1 MSIERTVPFRDGME
15 LGLGMDDLT
24 GQVGSLDA
32 VSYTESGSPA
42 ADSGMEATYDT
53 SLINSAEQLYS
64 QLNVDVAAEGR
75 YGLFSGEGKF
85 AFAENSRFSSTAT
98 FLVARARVQT
108 AFVRVKNPVPV
119 PDAQALVRDGKQDKF
134 RQRYGDL
141 FIRGIKSGGE
151 FVAVLSITSS
161 VKSEERELA
170 VSLKASF
177 DGVVAGGSVD
187 SSVHSRQEELRSR
200 SDVRVSIYQRGG
212 SGDEISYVGT
222 VDEVMARLKG
232 FAKSVQEHPKAYTVQ
247 AASYDTLVFD
257 DEPNWF
263 DLARAREVLEDAMR
277 KRVVLQTARND
288 VEAVLTHPSYFLAPP
303 PAAVLNAWS
312 STITDTLNRLDDH
325 ISKVV
330 DSISEAEF
338 FSLTLPEGFAVPPRV
353 EHSTLIAEVFN
364 HADYAAEWQG
374 IPGRS
379 QKLPIGRYD
388 DAKGQ
393 LLVGN
398 DQISA
403 VKVPEGLVVRGYEHA
418 WFQGAFIDFTQDTPA
433 VPMDWN
439 DRISSL
445 IVFEATAQPPVI
457 DYAVGL
463 DFLWGG
469 FLLLP
474 VGEYPDLGSTELG
487 ADTLSALL
495 VPRGVKVT
503 LFEDPQFGGASRDVR
518 SDTLDL
524 AEWNNRASS
533 LKVTLI

>member
-1 MSIERTVPFRDGME
+1 MSIERTIPFRDGME

-32 VSYTESGSPA
+32 VSFTESGSPA

-75 YGLFSGEGKF
+75 YGLFSAEGKF

-108 AFVRVKNPVPV
+108 AFVRVRNPVPV
-119 PDAQALVRDGKQDKF
+119 PDAQALVRDGKQEKF

-187 SSVHSRQEELRSR
+187 TAVRSRQEELRSR
-200 SDVRVSIYQRGG
+200 SEVRVSIYQRGG

-232 FAKSVQEHPKAYTVQ
+232 FAKSVQGHPKAYTVQ

-288 VEAVLTHPSYFLAPP
+288 VEAVLAHPSYFLTPP
-303 PAAVLNAWS
+303 PAASLATAKALLGDSCFLNNKPLRKAPHC
-312 STITDTLNRLDDH
+312 DARL
-325 ISKVV
+325 KFEV
-330 DSISEAEF
+330 
-338 FSLTLPEGFAVPPRV
+338 AVGCGRRRT
-353 EHSTLIAEVFN
+353 ESQRRN
-364 HADYAAEWQG
+364 ADYPLELLHETRLLNQRNL
-374 IPGRS
+374 IHVVV
-379 QKLPIGRYD
+379 PII
-388 DAKGQ
+388 Q
-393 LLVGN
+393 PGN
-398 DQISA
+398 D
-403 VKVPEGLVVRGYEHA
+403 
-418 WFQGAFIDFTQDTPA
+418 D
-433 VPMDWN
+433 
-439 DRISSL
+439 
-445 IVFEATAQPPVI
+445 
-457 DYAVGL
+457 
-463 DFLWGG
+463 
-469 FLLLP
+469 
-474 VGEYPDLGSTELG
+474 
-487 ADTLSALL
+487 
-495 VPRGVKVT
+495 RGVGQVHHRTRAKRG
-503 LFEDPQFGGASRDVR
+503 D
-518 SDTLDL
+518 DL
-524 AEWNNRASS
+524 
-533 LKVTLI
+533 TGT